1 MYISLFYRMKSEQLD
16 KTDGQLLNLLELVE
30 SVEFESKQLE
40 VFEGLKA
47 GNAVLKKIHESMSAD
62 DVAKLMDDT
71 AEAQAAVDVSYIYYL
86 YNIYTYIYIYIYDW
100 IYIYTIG
107 NNKLKGALLLLRN
120 ALSPP
125 LLCFSTCTK

>member
-1 MYISLFYRMKSEQLD
+1 MKSEQLD